1 MVLRTENLCKSF
13 RGFQALKDVNVE
25 LERGKIYGFVGANGA
40 GKTTL
45 MRIICGMTRADSG
58 TVELFG
64 ESSAGGLEHARE
76 KVGAL
81 IEEPIYYP
89 ELSVRQ
95 NLRTMSLLSKTS
107 SFRDVEEIIKLTDIG
122 GYARKSLRSCST
134 GMKKRY
140 GVAAALLGKPEL
152 LVLDEPMSGLDVE
165 GMDEITELI
174 RRIVA
179 ERGITVLL
187 SSHQLTRL
195 SKLATDYIFI
205 DYGRVFLTADAET
218 VKNDSIADGGMDE
231 YFRRITD
238 EVRHG

>member
-13 RGFQALKDVNVE
+13 RGSHALRDVSIE

-45 MRIICGMTRADSG
+45 MRIVCGMTRADSG
-58 TVELFG
+58 SVELFG
-64 ESSAGGLEHARE
+64 ETSQRGLEHARE

-81 IEEPIYYP
+81 IEEPICYP

-95 NLRTMSLLSKTS
+95 NLRAMSLLSKTS
-107 SFRDVEEIIKLTDIG
+107 SFRDVEEIIKLTEMS

-140 GVAAALLGKPEL
+140 GIAAALLGKPEL

-165 GMDEITELI
+165 GMDDITELI
-174 RRIVA
+174 KRIVA
-179 ERGITVLL
+179 ERGVTVLL

-205 DYGRVFLTADAET
+205 DYGKVFLTADAET

>member
-25 LERGKIYGFVGANGA
+25 LERGRIYGFVGANGA

-95 NLRTMSLLSKTS
+95 NLRAMSLLSKTS
-107 SFRDVEEIIKLTDIG
+107 NFRDVEDIIKLTDIG

-174 RRIVA
+174 KRIVA

-218 VKNDSIADGGMDE
+218 VKNDAIADGGMDE

>member
-45 MRIICGMTRADSG
+45 MRIICGMPRADSG

-64 ESSAGGLEHARE
+64 ESSTRGLEHARE

-95 NLRTMSLLSKTS
+95 NLRAMSLLSKTS

-174 RRIVA
+174 KRIVA

-218 VKNDSIADGGMDE
+218 VKNDSVADGGMDE